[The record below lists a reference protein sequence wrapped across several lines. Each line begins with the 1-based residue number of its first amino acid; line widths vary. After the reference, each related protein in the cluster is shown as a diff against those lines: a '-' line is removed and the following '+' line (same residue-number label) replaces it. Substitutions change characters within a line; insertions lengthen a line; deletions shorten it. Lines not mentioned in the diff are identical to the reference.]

1 MAKLKIGVI
10 GAGGIANGIHLP
22 VLVTLPDA
30 ELCAV
35 CDLIAERA
43 EGAAKTFGIP
53 RTYVSYHDM
62 LKSEKLDAVFVLVPP
77 DGLFRVA
84 SDCLLAGKHVFME
97 KPMGI
102 TLFQANTLRE
112 LAATQKRILHV
123 GFNRRYIPLVREITR
138 KFLELAPLT
147 HVEGRFYK
155 NSSPSFYNGCASSFV
170 CDVIHVIDLV
180 RHLAAGGS
188 GKYSRAVQ
196 ATTLE
201 SVNPQTKIAE
211 AWYSSMRFENGVTS
225 SVRANYR
232 TGGRVHQFEL
242 HGSGASAFIDLGFGG
257 AGCSGK
263 ILHSAGPGGHSLSAA
278 GADKQETIEFDGLRL
293 AGSDKYEIYYGYGEE
308 DRLFIRT
315 ALDNPGGTDPSR
327 TAEDYASMEL
337 VEQLLN
343 ARVRDGNVC

>member
-22 VLVTLPDA
+22 VLATLPEA

-35 CDLIAERA
+35 CDLISERA
-43 EGAAKTFGIP
+43 EEAAKTFGIP
-53 RTYVSYHDM
+53 RTYRSYHDM
-62 LKSEKLDAVFVLVPP
+62 LHNEKLDAVFVLVPP
-77 DGLFRVA
+77 DGLFRIA
-84 SDCLLAGKHVFME
+84 GDCLLAHTHVFME

-112 LAATQKRILHV
+112 LAETQKRILHV
-123 GFNRRYIPLVREITR
+123 GFNRRYIPLVKEVTR
-138 KFLELAPLT
+138 TFLEFTPLT

-155 NSSPSFYNGCASSFV
+155 NSSPAFYNGCASAFV

-180 RHLAAGGS
+180 RHLAAGGP
-188 GKYSRAVQ
+188 GKLSRAVQ
-196 ATTLE
+196 AATLE
-201 SVNPQTKIAE
+201 SVNPETNIAE
-211 AWYSSMRFENGVTS
+211 AWYSSMRFENGVTGA
-225 SVRANYR
+225 VRANYR

-242 HGSGASAFIDLGFGG
+242 HGPGASAFIDLGFGG
-257 AGCSGK
+257 AGCSAK
-263 ILHSAGPGGHSLSAA
+263 ILHSIGPGKHSISAM
-278 GADKQETIEFDGLRL
+278 GTGEQEIIEFDGLKI

-315 ALDNPGGTDPSR
+315 ALDTGGTDTVR

-337 VEQLLN
+337 VEQLLA
-343 ARVRDGNVC
+343 ARVRDGKVC

>member
-1 MAKLKIGVI
+1 MTKLKIGVI
-10 GAGGIANGIHLP
+10 GAGGLANSIHLP
-22 VLVTLPDA
+22 FLATFSEA

-35 CDLIAERA
+35 CDLISSRA
-43 EGAAKTFGIP
+43 ESAAKTFGIP
-53 RTYVSYHDM
+53 RTYISYYDM
-62 LKSEKLDAVFVLVPP
+62 LNKEKLDAVFVLVPP

-112 LAATQKRILHV
+112 LAETQKRILHV
-123 GFNRRYIPLVREITR
+123 GFNRRYIPLVKEVTR
-138 KFLELAPLT
+138 KFLELAPLS

-155 NSSPSFYNGCASSFV
+155 ISSPAFYNGCASSFV

-188 GKYSRAVQ
+188 GKLSRAVH
-196 ATTLE
+196 AVTME
-201 SVNPQTKIAE
+201 SVNPHTGIAE
-211 AWYSSMRFENGVTS
+211 AWFSSMCFENGVTGA
-225 SVRANYR
+225 VRANYR

-242 HGSGASAFIDLGFGG
+242 HGHGASAFIDLGFGN
-257 AGCSGK
+257 AGCSAK
-263 ILHSAGPGGHSLSAA
+263 ILHSIGPGGYSLSAA
-278 GADKQETIEFDGLRL
+278 GAGKQEIIEFDGLRL

-308 DRLFIRT
+308 DRLFIKT
-315 ALDNPGGTDPSR
+315 VLDNPDGTDPVR

-337 VEQLLN
+337 AEQLSR
-343 ARVRDGNVC
+343 ASGQGRT